1 MCIFL
6 CFISCVCLQVSQI
19 SCIFECLLD
28 EEEKALKEHSDD
40 VRWAEVVLN
49 VNDIVKVHSSFHFHL
64 FFYSCTQII
73 GPG

>member
-1 MCIFL
+1 MMMYVF
-6 CFISCVCLQVSQI
+6 SSASSRVCLQVSQI

-64 FFYSCTQII
+64 SPFSSFF
-73 GPG
+73 